1 MAAGGR
7 KRRRKREERRERE
20 KREERRERERE
31 KRETEERE
39 RERKREK
46 RDGRERERERER
58 RSGSH
63 DEEAQE
69 HGKKQASQGKRPREA
84 REVRDLWRSCA
95 EGQGRQKVRRQEE
108 TKKKYWRSGV
118 GDAFERNFTNVNT
131 HDQIALRGKGCPVVF
146 YGSFF

>member
-20 KREERRERERE
+20 KREREKETEEKERE
-31 KRETEERE
+31 K
-39 RERKREK
+39 
-46 RDGRERERERER
+46 ERERER

>member
-20 KREERRERERE
+20 RE
-31 KRETEERE
+31 KRETEE
-39 RERKREK
+39 

>member
-1 MAAGGR
+1 MG
-7 KRRRKREERRERE
+7 
-20 KREERRERERE
+20 
-31 KRETEERE
+31 
-39 RERKREK
+39 
-46 RDGRERERERER
+46 ERER

-146 YGSFF
+146 CESFFFVRRTLRFVFLS

>member
-20 KREERRERERE
+20 
-31 KRETEERE
+31 RE
-39 RERKREK
+39 RERKRRK
-46 RDGRERERERER
+46 RKRERKRERER

>member
-7 KRRRKREERRERE
+7 

-31 KRETEERE
+31 
-39 RERKREK
+39 RERKRK
-46 RDGRERERERER
+46 RERETEERERERER

-69 HGKKQASQGKRPREA
+69 HGKKQASQGKRPCEA